1 MVGLPDR
8 LAALAQLVAPGLPTE
23 PTQLAAT
30 HLQIAGELIARRAPR
45 SSSARQYAFTYSVFC
60 TWLQAELGR
69 PPLVA
74 DLTADTAAAYARHLE
89 TRGGRGGGR
98 ASAATRRQ
106 RLVLIRALAR
116 QLGLETTAAQI
127 QPLRHR
133 TGPPETLTEAEYGN
147 LIRAPDGRTRGGRR
161 DRAMLR
167 ILGDCGLRN
176 AELRNL
182 TGRSLR
188 RPRANS
194 RHHSLFIV
202 GKGDVERQVE
212 LPQET
217 YDALHR
223 WLEVHPDAGPAGKL
237 SDHDLLF
244 VPLANGGRG
253 SDRADRNLSD
263 TALAKLVARHARAA
277 GIPQRL
283 AHPHALRSYYATSLA
298 SESIPVQ
305 RIAAHLGHA
314 SIQSTSGY
322 LADTESRV
330 GSVGDVLDRRHQAAR
345 SGRSGRG

>member
-223 WLEVHPDAGPAGKL
+223 WLEVHPDAGPPASSKTTTCSL
-237 SDHDLLF
+237 C
-244 VPLANGGRG
+244 PWPT
-253 SDRADRNLSD
+253 ADAVA
-263 TALAKLVARHARAA
+263 TA
-277 GIPQRL
+277 
-283 AHPHALRSYYATSLA
+283 
-298 SESIPVQ
+298 
-305 RIAAHLGHA
+305 RIATCLIPRWPSSSRATLEPPA
-314 SIQSTSGY
+314 SPS
-322 LADTESRV
+322 A
-330 GSVGDVLDRRHQAAR
+330 
-345 SGRSGRG
+345 